1 MQTQIPEWL
10 LELIDNQNVTDILL
24 SSAACQIDFGQGLSS
39 QQNQLLTEPEL
50 QLLARELIE
59 LGGRRLDHANPFA
72 DVSLPGGLIAL
83 AAADALRGVSSG
95 NPCVVA
101 TDIASDSQIVLE

>member
-39 QQNQLLTEPEL
+39 QQNHLLTEPEL
-50 QLLARELIE
+50 QLLARE
-59 LGGRRLDHANPFA
+59 
-72 DVSLPGGLIAL
+72 
-83 AAADALRGVSSG
+83 
-95 NPCVVA
+95 
-101 TDIASDSQIVLE
+101 